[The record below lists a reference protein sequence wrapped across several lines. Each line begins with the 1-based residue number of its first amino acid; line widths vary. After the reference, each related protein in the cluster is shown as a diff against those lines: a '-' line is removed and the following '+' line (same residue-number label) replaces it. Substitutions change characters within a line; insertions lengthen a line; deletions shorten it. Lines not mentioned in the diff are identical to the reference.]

1 MTDFFIVEEIQK
13 MIKGLPKPRLLFKKG
28 VTVKGYFRPYMSL
41 KDYTRAAIFKDPD
54 EITPVTVRFSSL
66 LGDKGTADTRRN
78 IKSMAVKFHSYDK
91 VYDVICQNIPVWMTY
106 DIDKLIEVTDIFHI
120 RDHFDG
126 IDSENFWTFVTDHK
140 ESITYA
146 MMLYSHMGLS
156 DSFINI
162 NMFSVNT
169 YLWNEDDNNFHLVRY
184 KWMPVSDK
192 NKTFIDPNKVMTVN
206 AAEFIAGYDP
216 DRAVNEIVANILNNK
231 FPTFE
236 LHIQMLDG
244 NKTADDRYMDKT
256 LLWNETEAPY
266 MCAGIMV
273 LDKIEEDVIDDPAI
287 CFLPNNTVEGIELCT
302 DEISQILD
310 FLFRTEAMERGACL

>member
-13 MIKGLPKPRLLFKKG
+13 MIKGMPKPRLMFKKG

-41 KDYTRAAIFKDPD
+41 KDYTRADIFKDPD

-91 VYDVICQNIPVWMTY
+91 VYDMICQNIPVWMTY
-106 DIDKLIEVTDIFHI
+106 DINKLIEIADIFHI

-126 IDSENFWTFVTDHK
+126 IDSENFWKFVTDHK

-156 DSFINI
+156 DSFIDI
-162 NMFSVNT
+162 NLFSVNT
-169 YLWNEDDNNFHLVRY
+169 YLWNEDDNNSHVVRY

-216 DRAVNEIVANILNNK
+216 DRAVNEIAANILNNK
-231 FPTFE
+231 YPTFE
-236 LHIQMLDG
+236 LHIQMLDE
-244 NKTADDRYMDKT
+244 NKIADGRYTDRT
-256 LLWNETEAPY
+256 LLWNEAEAPY

-273 LDKIEEDVIDDPAI
+273 LDKIDEDVIDDPTLY
-287 CFLPNNTVEGIELCT
+287 FLPNNTVDGIELCT